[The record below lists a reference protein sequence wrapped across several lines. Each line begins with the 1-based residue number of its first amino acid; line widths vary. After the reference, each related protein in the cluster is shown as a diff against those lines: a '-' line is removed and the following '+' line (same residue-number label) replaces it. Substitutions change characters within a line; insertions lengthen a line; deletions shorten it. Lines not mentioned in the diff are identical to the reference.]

1 MERSAEII
9 LRGGPDGDSRIVVS
23 GSVFAIGRAAD
34 NDCVLPEGDDYHCR
48 IELRPG
54 GYVLVVLGGAE
65 GTTVN
70 DTEVRESVL
79 RSGDTIGIGST
90 VFVFQES
97 GAELPAIRPASEPAR
112 RWEGGVVRQ
121 QGSFCRGCGA
131 EFSADRFFCP
141 NCGMRGE
148 QGGFA
153 LAEPFVPPVE
163 TGPGTRGAGI
173 FPMLAFFMG
182 ILGPCFLGIGWLLGI
197 VIGFN
202 SLSVIRRRG
211 GLARDRTLAMWGV
224 ILGFLWPA
232 LGTPVGILWW
242 NNREVERRKGAIE
255 EQIALNETKVIGAL
269 RGIAVTEFFA
279 KSVLFVDR
287 DDNGVSEYATFEELQ
302 QLGERY
308 GYGYFREAVSD
319 GKNDGYLFRI
329 HMAGEDRFLVTA
341 VPATYGSTGRRT
353 FSVGEDGVLR
363 GEDAGG
369 RDVSEAATRLT
380 KLYPG
385 EGEDLLVEYGREVA
399 RSLLTAARKEAS
411 KGDFSRSR
419 RILDE
424 LRLRFPLSPAAQ
436 DDELKVVFETI
447 KLREAEAAARQELLA
462 ALELGRAGSEPDALA
477 KLKAAAAAYP
487 ATAVTGEIHAEIA
500 KIEQLLKSRMEQE
513 AGSLFAEAEK
523 LELADDLDGAAGAY
537 QQVVAAFPASGAAK
551 KVPDIL
557 KRVEAKKVERAASSH
572 VAVVE
577 TVSPSEDPEKVLHAL
592 QILHEQY
599 SKTNAVSDSQ
609 SLLKRREA
617 ESHAELAA
625 QYVEAGKLEGAVSHF
640 EKAITLAPDL
650 AVQLKGKLGE
660 AYLKLADACFTR
672 EDFASSLSY
681 YDRYRDLDSGIN
693 TVPGDRYGQVCFE
706 LAGIAAG
713 AGKLKVAK
721 DLLSRCASWGSE
733 RPEYYYLVGS
743 IAAGEKQYAE
753 AIPNFTRAIE
763 RGPDLWQA
771 RIKRGLC
778 LIALSKAVQG
788 RVTSGLDVHSKN
800 PKRGRHVLDQAST
813 LLASMQETQVKLRMD
828 GDRKPRLK
836 ENSFQLK
843 QRLSMVP
850 VTRSRKLKEFR
861 SSLRSLREITG
872 TSERNREAPAGSLK
886 ILKEVLGDALQ
897 DIGIGIRLVHDSR
910 EIQAAGNA
918 LRRKY
923 GYVIGGANEVE
934 QSLNQEEFLETE
946 ALDSAEQGLRMFE
959 ADSKMSSV
967 VTSVERLY
975 GSIAVAEMDASL
987 VKGRKYL
994 ENASKI
1000 IVPVDKLLASID

>member
-9 LRGGPDGDSRIVVS
+9 IRDGSGGDRRIAVT
-23 GSVFAIGRAAD
+23 GSVFSLGQAGD

-54 GYVLVVLGGAE
+54 GYVLVVLAGAS

-70 DTEVRESVL
+70 GTEVRESVL
-79 RSGDTIGIGST
+79 RGGDTIGIGST

-97 GAELPAIRPASEPAR
+97 GAELPVVRPASEPAR

-121 QGSFCRGCGA
+121 QGSVCRGCGA
-131 EFSADRFFCP
+131 EFSADRVFCP
-141 NCGMRGE
+141 SCGMRGE

-153 LAEPFVPPVE
+153 LAEPYVQPVE

-173 FPMLAFFMG
+173 FPMMAFFMG

-202 SLSVIRRRG
+202 SLSLIRRRG

-232 LGTPVGILWW
+232 LGTPVGVLWW
-242 NNREVERRKGAIE
+242 NNREAEKRRGEIE
-255 EQIALNETKVIGAL
+255 QQIVLNETKVIGAL

-287 DDNGVSEYATFEELQ
+287 DDNGVSEYGTFEELQ

-308 GYGYFREAVSD
+308 GYGYFRQAVSD

-341 VPATYGSTGRRT
+341 VPVTYGSTGRRT
-353 FSVGEDGVLR
+353 FSVGEDGVMR

-369 RDVSEAATRLT
+369 KDVSEAATRLA

-399 RSLLTAARKEAS
+399 RNLLTAARKEAS
-411 KGDFSRSR
+411 RGDFARGR

-436 DDELKVVFETI
+436 DAELKAVFETI
-447 KLREAEAAARQELLA
+447 KLREADAAARQELLA
-462 ALELGRAGSEPDALA
+462 ALELGRSGNEAGALA

-487 ATAVTGEIHAEIA
+487 GTAVTGEIHAEIA

-513 AGSLFAEAEK
+513 AGSRFAEAEK
-523 LELADDLDGAAGAY
+523 LELDGDLDGAVEAY
-537 QQVVAAFPASGAAK
+537 QQVVAVFPASGAAK
-551 KVPDIL
+551 KVPDVL
-557 KRVEAKKVERAASSH
+557 KRVEAKKAERAASSH
-572 VAVVE
+572 VALVKA
-577 TVSPSEDPEKVLHAL
+577 VSPSEEPEKVLHAL
-592 QILHEQY
+592 QILREQY
-599 SKTNAVSDSQ
+599 SKTTAVADSQ

-617 ESHAELAA
+617 ESHAALAA
-625 QYVEAGKLEGAVSHF
+625 QDVEAGKLEGAVSHF
-640 EKAITLAPDL
+640 EKAMALAPDM
-650 AVQLKGKLGE
+650 AVHVKGKLGE

-672 EDFASSLSY
+672 EDFASSLTY
-681 YDRYRDLDSGIN
+681 YDRYRKLDPGIN

-706 LAGIAAG
+706 LAGVAAG
-713 AGKLKVAK
+713 KGKPKVAK
-721 DLLSRCASWGSE
+721 DLLSRCASWGSD

-743 IAAGEKQYAE
+743 IAAGEKEYAE

-763 RGPDLWQA
+763 HGPDLWQA
-771 RIKRGLC
+771 RVKRGLC
-778 LIALSKAVQG
+778 LVALSKDVEG
-788 RVTSGLDVHSKN
+788 RVKSGLDAHSKN
-800 PKRGRHVLDQAST
+800 SKRGRYVVDQSSA
-813 LLASMQETQVKLRMD
+813 LLASMQEVQVKLRID
-828 GDRKPRLK
+828 GDRKPRPK
-836 ENSFQLK
+836 ENPFQLK

-850 VTRSRKLKEFR
+850 VLRSRKLQEFR
-861 SSLRSLREITG
+861 NSLKSIRETARQ
-872 TSERNREAPAGSLK
+872 SERNREAPEGNLK
-886 ILKEVLGDALQ
+886 MLKRMLGEALQ
-897 DIGIGIRLVHDSR
+897 DVGTGMRLADGGR
-910 EIQAAGNA
+910 ELRAAGKA

-923 GYVIGGANEVE
+923 GFIVGGSNEIE
-934 QSLNQEEFLETE
+934 QALNQEEFLETE
-946 ALDSAEQGLRMFE
+946 ALDSAGQGLRMFE
-959 ADSKMSSV
+959 SDSRMSSV

-975 GSIAVAEMDASL
+975 GSIAVAEMDAGL
-987 VKGRKYL
+987 AKGRKYV
-994 ENASKI
+994 ESSSKI